1 MKYGERLRAARKYAG
16 LTQAGLAERL
26 RNAITQQGVQYL
38 EGSDATGSEFT
49 AQFADAC
56 GVRAMW
62 LAEEQGDM
70 VDGLYVDDPQLKAA
84 LSRPELVAALRLME
98 PLPRYAVNHVVKDIA
113 ETQELI
119 NQAGQGKDSAA

>member
-1 MKYGERLRAARKYAG
+1 MKYGERLRLAREHAG
-16 LTQAGLAERL
+16 LTQQELAEKTG
-26 RNAITQQGVQYL
+26 NVTSQMNVSKL
-38 EGSDATGSEFT
+38 ERGDATGSQFT

-119 NQAGQGKDSAA
+119 NQAAESKDSAA